1 MFKDCSF
8 DQLEEAK
15 ARMGISKYKAE
26 LFSKLIALESKT
38 AEWHEKKK
46 MDNSRG
52 IIDTLLSI
60 RKSKDREDAISLAES
75 LGIQEPKEMEDFLK
89 NLSFIIGNFPEV
101 IRIHFNTKELPYS
114 KTIGMFLLLYPTED
128 RIMAAVD
135 KLNTVPYGGRMSA
148 ATQFLRL
155 LKGIDPD
162 TGEIRPDQACPELLD
177 LVSLP
182 SFPYDETMISAI
194 IRFRGL
200 FPENPEKLTTDN

>member
-1 MFKDCSF
+1 MSPFTLSKNSEELAANMKSYLDYVYSQGNFYSDFPMEFKDCSF

-38 AEWHEKKK
+38 AEWLEKKK

-89 NLSFIIGNFPEV
+89 
-101 IRIHFNTKELPYS
+101 
-114 KTIGMFLLLYPTED
+114 
-128 RIMAAVD
+128 
-135 KLNTVPYGGRMSA
+135 
-148 ATQFLRL
+148 
-155 LKGIDPD
+155 
-162 TGEIRPDQACPELLD
+162 
-177 LVSLP
+177 
-182 SFPYDETMISAI
+182 
-194 IRFRGL
+194 
-200 FPENPEKLTTDN
+200 